1 MILLLIFEIYLAIG
15 VLFAIAFVIKGIYKV
30 DDAAAYTGLGFKL
43 ILIPGITVFWPV
55 LLNKWRKAK

>member
-1 MILLLIFEIYLAIG
+1 MVILLIIAVYLLLGLIFSVVFI
-15 VLFAIAFVIKGIYKV
+15 IKGIHKI
-30 DDAAAYTGLGFKL
+30 DDTAASTGLGFKL